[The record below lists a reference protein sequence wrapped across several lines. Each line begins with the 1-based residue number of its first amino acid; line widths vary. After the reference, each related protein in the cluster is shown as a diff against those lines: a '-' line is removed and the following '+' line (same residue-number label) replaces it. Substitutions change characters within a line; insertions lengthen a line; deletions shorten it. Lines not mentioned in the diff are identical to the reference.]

1 MSPTVFR
8 ARGMR
13 FFFFSREEERMH
25 IHVVGEE
32 GEAKV
37 WVEPGIELARNHG
50 LPDKTLNAAMD
61 LIKEREDEIRKAWD
75 EHFGR

>member
-1 MSPTVFR
+1 
-8 ARGMR
+8 MR

-50 LPDKTLNAAMD
+50 LPDKTLSAAMD
-61 LIKEREDEIRKAWD
+61 LIKEREDEIRRAWD

>member
-8 ARGMR
+8 AEGLR

-32 GEAKV
+32 GEAKI

-50 LPDKTLNAAMD
+50 LSEKTIGTALG
-61 LIKEREDEIRKAWD
+61 LVKERENEIREAWRD
-75 EHFGR
+75 HFGR